1 MLTRITRENLPT
13 NFNPMW
19 RTSECSYEDL
29 PFTKSHHSR
38 IQLKDMCALVPPPF
52 SVLPIFFHCQTKW
65 GGVLW
70 SRYEPWWVRPQ
81 TVWHDRE
88 WRWRGVWGG
97 GVVLSFL
104 YGIWWHLV
112 PVQQLFSCVCVCVE
126 PFFFFLTCTLEIST
140 CWGSPW
146 EVYLWADLTP
156 GLTFGWSSVIVSLK
170 EWVCVSLAAAASL
183 TWPLGE
189 RRVPTP
195 ELVSFTPPVPNYFKL
210 FLFFFLL

>member
-13 NFNPMW
+13 HFNPMW

-52 SVLPIFFHCQTKW
+52 SVLPIFFRCQTKW

-112 PVQQLFSCVCVCVE
+112 PVQQLFSCVCVCGT
-126 PFFFFLTCTLEIST
+126 FFFFSYLHSGDLYMLRESMRSLSVSRSDPRPDFWLKFCNCISEGVSV
-140 CWGSPW
+140 CFSGC
-146 EVYLWADLTP
+146 
-156 GLTFGWSSVIVSLK
+156 SSVSHMAPGWEKSSHTRTGL
-170 EWVCVSLAAAASL
+170 LH
-183 TWPLGE
+183 
-189 RRVPTP
+189 
-195 ELVSFTPPVPNYFKL
+195 PPSP
-210 FLFFFLL
+210 